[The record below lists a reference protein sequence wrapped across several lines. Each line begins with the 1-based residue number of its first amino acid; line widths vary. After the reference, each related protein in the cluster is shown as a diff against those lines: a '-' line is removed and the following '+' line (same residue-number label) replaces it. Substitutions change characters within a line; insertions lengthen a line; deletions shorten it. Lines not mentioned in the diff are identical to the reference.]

1 MQSWGSG
8 LNALATALVLF
19 AGMILLQELGWR
31 FGRRKQ
37 AVAADTVDAENGLV
51 DNAVFGLLGLLLG
64 FTFSGAAGRFDHR
77 RALVGEVVNSTGTA
91 WQRIDA
97 LPPQLQD
104 SVRAPFRRYVDA
116 LVASYA
122 ASELPADVYQEPP
135 AARQAAVETW
145 SLAVRA
151 CLSPAG
157 EQARMLLLPALN
169 EMFSAIEDERLA
181 RRIHPPFV
189 IFGTLGLT
197 ALAATLLAGFA
208 VARNPKRDWVHR
220 VGVALTIALALYVI
234 LELEYPRLGLVRVDA
249 MDQALVDLRAT
260 MN

>member
-1 MQSWGSG
+1 MQSWGLG
-8 LNALATALVLF
+8 LITLGTAVVLF
-19 AGMILLQELGWR
+19 AGMILFQEFGWR
-31 FGRRKQ
+31 YGRRRQ
-37 AVAADTVDAENGLV
+37 ATATDKADGENGLV

-64 FTFSGAAGRFDHR
+64 FTFSGAAARFDHR
-77 RALVGEVVNSTGTA
+77 RELVGRVVNTTGTA

-116 LVASYA
+116 LLASYA
-122 ASELPADVYQEPP
+122 ATTLPADVYREPP
-135 AARQAAVETW
+135 NARQAATQTW
-145 SLAVRA
+145 SHAVQA

-157 EQARMLLLPALN
+157 DKARMLLLPALN
-169 EMFSAIEDERLA
+169 EMFGAIEDERLA

-197 ALAATLLAGFA
+197 ALAAALLAGFA
-208 VARNPKRDWVHR
+208 VARSAKRDWVHR
-220 VGVALTIALALYVI
+220 VGVAVTIALALYVI

-249 MDQALVDLRAT
+249 MDKALVDLRST